1 MEIAHKDYLLSSLL
15 QLLNLLTLLVCLSI
29 ETFIFVHKC
38 NPWYHLL
45 PISLTLLLRRAL
57 ATRKQTYLLDFSCLK
72 PPRRYRV
79 PIAGLLEHL
88 SLINCFDADSVA
100 FMTKVIT
107 SSGMGNETYFPPSLH
122 YIPPSATHLDA
133 MREVHML
140 LFPTLDDLFAKTR
153 VRPLDV
159 DALVI
164 NCSGFCPSPSL
175 SAIVVNRYGMRHDI
189 RSFNLSGMG
198 CSAGV
203 VGVDVARTLL
213 SNINRRSYAI
223 VMSTEIVSTG
233 WYNGTDPR
241 KLVLNCFFRMG
252 CSAALVTNRG
262 NKAAAGAA
270 GGRPAKYRLARL
282 LRTHGAQE
290 DRAYRS
296 ASREEDAEGITGFS
310 VERDLMRVA
319 AELLRRHAAAVAVSI
334 LPWHEKLRYAAA
346 YLRKKAGRSSACG
359 RSEQAPA
366 AAAAAFSAAAEDL
379 VPDFRAAVNHF
390 CLPASGKPMIK
401 KMAAGLGLRE
411 AEMEAAL
418 MTFHRFGNQSSASMW
433 YQLAYLEAKKRVKK
447 GERVWQLG
455 MGSGP
460 KANTLV
466 WECCRRFHKDE
477 AAGGPWS
484 DTINRYPLS
493 PAAERDW

>member
-1 MEIAHKDYLLSSLL
+1 
-15 QLLNLLTLLVCLSI
+15 
-29 ETFIFVHKC
+29 
-38 NPWYHLL
+38 
-45 PISLTLLLRRAL
+45 
-57 ATRKQTYLLDFSCLK
+57 
-72 PPRRYRV
+72 
-79 PIAGLLEHL
+79 
-88 SLINCFDADSVA
+88 
-100 FMTKVIT
+100 
-107 SSGMGNETYFPPSLH
+107 
-122 YIPPSATHLDA
+122 
-133 MREVHML
+133 
-140 LFPTLDDLFAKTR
+140 
-153 VRPLDV
+153 
-159 DALVI
+159 
-164 NCSGFCPSPSL
+164 
-175 SAIVVNRYGMRHDI
+175 
-189 RSFNLSGMG
+189 
-198 CSAGV
+198 
-203 VGVDVARTLL
+203 
-213 SNINRRSYAI
+213 
-223 VMSTEIVSTG
+223 MSTEIVSTG

-401 KMAAGLGLRE
+401 KMGTYARIYIHKHNKL
-411 AEMEAAL
+411 
-418 MTFHRFGNQSSASMW
+418 SSFFFS
-433 YQLAYLEAKKRVKK
+433 YLFFSS
-447 GERVWQLG
+447 L
-455 MGSGP
+455 
-460 KANTLV
+460 
-466 WECCRRFHKDE
+466 
-477 AAGGPWS
+477 
-484 DTINRYPLS
+484 
-493 PAAERDW
+493 

>member
-38 NPWYHLL
+38 NPCTTSSPFLSPFFSAAL
-45 PISLTLLLRRAL
+45 SRPGNRPIFSTSRASNPRGGTACQSPASGAPLTHQLLRRRQRGL
-57 ATRKQTYLLDFSCLK
+57 HDQSHHLLRHGQRD
-72 PPRRYRV
+72 
-79 PIAGLLEHL
+79 LL
-88 SLINCFDADSVA
+88 
-100 FMTKVIT
+100 
-107 SSGMGNETYFPPSLH
+107 PPSLH

-175 SAIVVNRYGMRHDI
+175 SAIVVNRYGMRHDV

-270 GGRPAKYRLARL
+270 AGGRPAKYRLARL

-296 ASREEDAEGITGFS
+296 ASREEDAEGSPDSRWSATSCGS
-310 VERDLMRVA
+310 PRSCCAGTRPP
-319 AELLRRHAAAVAVSI
+319 S
-334 LPWHEKLRYAAA
+334 PCRYSP
-346 YLRKKAGRSSACG
+346 GTRSC
-359 RSEQAPA
+359 
-366 AAAAAFSAAAEDL
+366 DL

-455 MGSGP
+455 WAAAPRPTPSSG
-460 KANTLV
+460 T
-466 WECCRRFHKDE
+466 
-477 AAGGPWS
+477 AAGASTRTRPPAGPGQTPS
-484 DTINRYPLS
+484 TATPLPRRRARLLTDPTDVQS
-493 PAAERDW
+493 IQLN